1 MTPKLLL
8 LLLLPVLIGAADQP
22 SQQSRPDRDSQSE
35 DACDATESASCSGPI
50 RALADDVQVSHLGA
64 KQAIFL
70 RALPLVKAAGCANG
84 AEGLDCILGKMYQ
97 WGTGYGDD
105 KDGTVG
111 RASSML
117 TYGEFLPTA
126 FARLLAGSGLIDIP
140 AGLDDT
146 FIDLGSGTG
155 KLPVAATLL
164 GIPFTAGVELAR
176 HRHDIGVVALKAL
189 SQVGGAVEE
198 SDGGAK
204 VTWTL
209 NDSLL
214 SLQAGSILDMQL
226 STFTIVYAASLC
238 FPEDVMQALA
248 DHLRVQLKPGAVF
261 WTLKELPAGRHPGL
275 TRVRQVPGA
284 ASWDSQA
291 KVVVYMRVPEI
302 KLPQLQAV
310 GGQGQ
315 AGSTMRDKDRFSAW
329 AVQLLAAARLEL
341 IRLLESCGSAAASG
355 NESGAAA
362 NQVRLRQAD
371 FSRAAAAFGSA
382 APAAGQRLLHAF
394 ATRGS
399 RTDEDR
405 CGCRQAEA
413 SQEHS
418 VSDIKLLERSF
429 SDIDMLELLG
439 HGAFP
444 EEEAAVTTCMST
456 SRSCTLADVFA
467 DRVYLE
473 LRARTKCRSPNAPRS
488 CGLHSPPGTLAKDTQ
503 LERGHLCM
511 RLSDGRTLLQVAM
524 MGKAPEIGELI
535 LKGAGP
541 GALLCSD
548 QDGRAALH
556 FVADHGAGE
565 ALTWLGQQVA
575 ALPPAFAD
583 EVLGQRD
590 LTGRTPADL
599 AKIRGTLSAL
609 EVAVTHQATVTDV
622 SS

>member
-341 IRLLESCGSAAASG
+341 IRLLEAFTSATETG
-355 NESGAAA
+355 RESNATTAA
-362 NQVRLRQAD
+362 NPVQLRQAD
-371 FSRAAAAFGSA
+371 FSRAAAALGAA

-399 RTDEDR
+399 GTDEDR
-405 CGCRQAEA
+405 CGCHQVKA
-413 SQEHS
+413 SNEQS
-418 VSDIKLLERSF
+418 ASDINLPEQSL

-444 EEEAAVTTCMST
+444 EEEVTTCMST

-473 LRARTKCRSPNAPRS
+473 LRARAKCRNPNAPRS
-488 CGLHSPPGTLAKDTQ
+488 CGLRSLPGTLARDPQ

-524 MGKAPEIGELI
+524 MGKAPAIGEMV

-548 QDGRAALH
+548 QDGRSALH

-575 ALPPAFAD
+575 ALPPAFAG

-590 LTGRTPADL
+590 LTGRTPTDL
-599 AKIRGTLSAL
+599 ARIRGTLSEL
-609 EVAVTHQATVTDV
+609 EAAVTHQATATAA